1 MSETLHI
8 PCPHC
13 LKTNR
18 VPASRLGDLPNCGAC
33 GRSLLD
39 GSVAELGEQS
49 LLNVTGKSD
58 LPVLVDFWASWCGP
72 CKAMAPAFVQAAG
85 DWKGRALLAK
95 LNTEQA
101 PQASARFGIRSIPT
115 MILFRGGREIA
126 RQSGALSA
134 AQISGWL
141 QSQLG

>member
-1 MSETLHI
+1 MNETLNI

-18 VPASRLGDLPNCGAC
+18 VPAARLGDKPNCGAC
-33 GRSLLD
+33 SRPLLD
-39 GSVAELGEQS
+39 GSLATLNDAS
-49 LLNVTGKSD
+49 LATVTAKSD

-72 CKAMAPAFVQAAG
+72 CKAMAPAFAQTAAG
-85 DWKGRALLAK
+85 WKGRAVFAK
-95 LNTEQA
+95 LNTEEA

-115 MILFRGGREIA
+115 LILFRGGRDIA

-134 AQISGWL
+134 TQINSWL
-141 QSQLG
+141 QSQLP